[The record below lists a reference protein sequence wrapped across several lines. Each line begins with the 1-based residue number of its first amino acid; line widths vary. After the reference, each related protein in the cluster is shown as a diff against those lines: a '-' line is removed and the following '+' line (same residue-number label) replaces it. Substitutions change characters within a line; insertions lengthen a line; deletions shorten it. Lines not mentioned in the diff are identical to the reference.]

1 MPEAADVSI
10 KEPSQGYQLR
20 VVQEVLLALLAKEA
34 SHGYELRARLQLA
47 LGPLAEALN
56 AGQVYVTLTRLEK
69 AGLVTSE
76 RVGQTDRPDRKVYE
90 LTAAGRARV
99 MEWLEDTSWPKPAP
113 AEFHLKLVAA
123 AAAGLGDPVRL
134 VDAQR
139 HALLAGLAAAQRAA
153 LAEPDGSVAAL
164 LLEGVVLRLQADLR
178 WLEACARYWNAT
190 KGMIMNANESLSRVG
205 PVLRTRGLEK
215 EYGRGAGLVH
225 ALDAV
230 ELEVASGETLAVM
243 GPSGCGKSTLLHLLG
258 GWNARRPGRCGWRGS
273 ASTS

>member
-1 MPEAADVSI
+1 VPDAVEVPI
-10 KEPSQGYQLR
+10 REPSQAYQLR
-20 VVQEVLLALLAKEA
+20 VVQEVLLALLAKDA

-47 LGPLAEALN
+47 LGPLADALN

-69 AGLVTSE
+69 AGLVSSE
-76 RVGQTDRPDRKVYE
+76 RVGQADRPDRKVYE

-123 AAAGLGDPVRL
+123 AAAGLADPVRL

-139 HALLAGLAAAQRAA
+139 HELLAGLAAAQRAA
-153 LAEPDGSVAAL
+153 LAEPNESVAGL

-190 KGMIMNANESLSRVG
+190 KGRS
-205 PVLRTRGLEK
+205 
-215 EYGRGAGLVH
+215 
-225 ALDAV
+225 
-230 ELEVASGETLAVM
+230 
-243 GPSGCGKSTLLHLLG
+243 
-258 GWNARRPGRCGWRGS
+258 
-273 ASTS
+273 